1 MLRDLARGLVGHTGC
16 VSGVGPRTWQSR
28 EATHVHRDGEPD
40 VDDGVPPCCAD
51 AGDPARLECLCAV
64 YVVASAAA
72 RALGP
77 ARHARQVADSQA
89 PCMSCA
95 LTQNNKPY
103 YIAGGTTIVVMWY
116 VLSSYLNNKERLGSS
131 VLRTVSHRVKDAP
144 EVHALL
150 GQPVQLKRSAFGDPW
165 IEGIINPVKGK
176 VDMSFQVQGPQG
188 AATVYFT
195 SVRKAKGE
203 PFEVLRF
210 LVVPDGDSTRAVS
223 LLSGGSPQHV
233 VV

>member
-1 MLRDLARGLVGHTGC
+1 MTYGLAGALAGRMRR
-16 VSGVGPRTWQSR
+16 VSSVGPRTWQSR

-40 VDDGVPPCCAD
+40 VDDGVPPRCAD
-51 AGDPARLECLCAV
+51 ADDSARLEHIRTAD
-64 YVVASAAA
+64 VVAAAA
-72 RALGP
+72 AWALGP
-77 ARHARQVADSQA
+77 PRHARQVADSQA
-89 PCMSCA
+89 PCRSRA
-95 LTQNNKPY
+95 LTQNHKPY
-103 YIAGGTTIVVMWY
+103 YIAGGATIVVMWY

-144 EVHALL
+144 EVHALV

-210 LVVPDGDSTRAVS
+210 LVVPDGNSTRAVS
-223 LLSGGSPQHV
+223 LLSGGTPQHV
-233 VV
+233 AV